1 MFRAGENVAKES
13 DQLMMDQVD
22 DGREK
27 HMALYEVSVQSVRLV
42 FSLDITAS
50 LSALLVSSSVY
61 LCVSV
66 KVEEC

>member
-22 DGREK
+22 DGGEK